1 LNSLRIKIKKWYRG
15 KYIPPPTNDPNS
27 PLVVISPGY
36 YKQPLLAKAIG
47 QIGKFWLNHW
57 QWILGILLTIVG
69 LVVAILMLIK

>member
-1 LNSLRIKIKKWYRG
+1 
-15 KYIPPPTNDPNS
+15 
-27 PLVVISPGY
+27 VVISPGY